1 MEQETLLENLNAQL
15 AYFRGRPREA
25 EKLLTIGEKRN
36 DARLNPAELAAYAMT
51 ASLILNLDEAITK
64 Q

>member
-1 MEQETLLENLNAQL
+1 M
-15 AYFRGRPREA
+15 
-25 EKLLTIGEKRN
+25 IGEKRN
-36 DARLNPAELAAYAMT
+36 DARLNPAELAAYTMT